1 MKEYNRAYSKF
12 WHWSS
17 FIGHWAGFD

>member
-1 MKEYNRAYSKF
+1 MKEHNRAYSKF
-12 WHWSS
+12 WHWSR